1 MRIECTL
8 LGGKLYILK
17 APFIH
22 VDNNIKPLNS
32 NQVPI
37 AATTTPQ
44 ISSMDLETN
53 AFPAPAVSL
62 SKVPVDVGVKVVSKA
77 KSILGLKLS
86 WSRSRCR
93 RRFSAHVLVLTLQG
107 FIDVFFCR
115 RKYNTR
121 TRVGLAQTI
130 ASSAGV

>member
-77 KSILGLKLS
+77 KSILGLKLILES
-86 WSRSRCR
+86 KSMPSSIQCPRSCSYYPRCYR
-93 RRFSAHVLVLTLQG
+93 CISLSTKIQYPYS
-107 FIDVFFCR
+107 C
-115 RKYNTR
+115 
-121 TRVGLAQTI
+121 LACPNYCQ
-130 ASSAGV
+130 